1 MKNNAK
7 QRLKLLVLTDMLSKS
22 SDENN
27 PKTTSEIISYLN
39 EKGISCDRRTLAKDI
54 ALLNANGYEIMH
66 VFVGHEKGYYISE
79 RRFSTPELKILI
91 DAVRAAGFITEKKTQ
106 DLIRKI
112 AFLEGDYQGD
122 LLTSKPIWYF
132 THKHN
137 NEQIYY
143 NVDSL
148 EEAIQQNRRAEFIYF
163 DLDENRERVY
173 RKNREVYNVEPL
185 SLVYSENYYYLIC
198 YSSKY
203 NELCNYRVD
212 RMERVVKTNEPIS
225 PEAAEAEKGIA
236 EYTESVF
243 NMYNVSEATKVTLEF
258 DRKILNAVYDKFGED
273 TEVSVLKDDLLSVDA
288 NVRIGPTFWGWLFTF
303 GDQMTI
309 TAPKEAA
316 DEYRKRLKKTLK
328 RLGK

>member
-1 MKNNAK
+1 MKDNGK
-7 QRLKLLVLTDMLSKS
+7 QRLKLLVMMEMLSRS

-27 PKTTSEIISYLN
+27 PKTTSELINYLN
-39 EKGISCDRRTLAKDI
+39 EQGISCDRRTLAKDI
-54 ALLNANGYEIMH
+54 ALLNSSGYEIMH
-66 VFVGHEKGYYISE
+66 TFVGHEKGYYISE
-79 RRFSTPELKILI
+79 RNFSIPELKILI

-106 DLIRKI
+106 ILAEKI
-112 AFLEGDYQGD
+112 AFLEGENQGN

-148 EEAIQQNRRAEFIYF
+148 EEAIQQNCRAEFLYF
-163 DLDENRERVY
+163 DLDEHRERVF
-173 RKNREVYNVEPL
+173 RKNGEVYNVEPL

-203 NELCNYRVD
+203 KELCNYRVD
-212 RMERVVKTNEPIS
+212 RMERVVKTDEPIS
-225 PEAAEAEKGIA
+225 AEAFEAEKKIA

-243 NMYNVSEATKVTLEF
+243 NMYNVSKATKVTLEF

-273 TEVSVLKDDLLSVDA
+273 TKVSVLKDDLLSVDV
-288 NVRIGPTFWGWLFTF
+288 NVRISPTFWGWLFTF

-309 TAPKEAA
+309 AAPQEAV
-316 DEYRKRLKKTLK
+316 DEYKKRLKQTLK

>member
-243 NMYNVSEATKVTLEF
+243 NMYNISEATKVTLEF

-273 TEVSVLKDDLLSVDA
+273 TEVSVLKDDLLSVDV

>member
-1 MKNNAK
+1 MKENGK
-7 QRLKLLVLTDMLSKS
+7 QRLKLLVMMEMLSRS

-27 PKTTSEIISYLN
+27 PKTTSEIINYLN
-39 EKGISCDRRTLAKDI
+39 EQGISCDRRTLAKDI

-273 TEVSVLKDDLLSVDA
+273 TEVSVLKDDLLSVDV